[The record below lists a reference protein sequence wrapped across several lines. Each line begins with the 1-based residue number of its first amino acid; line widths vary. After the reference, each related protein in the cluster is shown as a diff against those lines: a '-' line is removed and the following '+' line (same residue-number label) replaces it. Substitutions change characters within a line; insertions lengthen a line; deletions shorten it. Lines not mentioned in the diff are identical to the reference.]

1 MKLLSRYKLF
11 VIYICHPREVRNS
24 GVAATFNPVSP
35 SSPRTTRLFKKA
47 QCGRAASLSVA
58 SPFTSGHINDR
69 RQVTQWE
76 SERKR
81 ERWWKEV
88 MLQRERERGF
98 QEKREQVQRKERK
111 WATRKR
117 RKNESGSVDEE
128 REESK
133 KRNKLQTSPT
143 SPCRTNTNAAATV
156 IIKCSNHRSSH
167 HPDFWSDLQFLCV
180 VS

>member
-88 MLQRERERGF
+88 MLQREREREAFRRNGNKCR
-98 QEKREQVQRKERK
+98 EKKESEPRGRDGRMRAGLSMKREKKV
-111 WATRKR
+111 R
-117 RKNESGSVDEE
+117 REIN
-128 REESK
+128 SK
-133 KRNKLQTSPT
+133 HHRLHPAEQTPT
-143 SPCRTNTNAAATV
+143 QQQ
-156 IIKCSNHRSSH
+156 
-167 HPDFWSDLQFLCV
+167 LLL
-180 VS
+180 